1 MMDDVI
7 ALQRREFLKITSVA
21 PVGAMAATASVFAD
35 DGVAKVAT
43 DSLVVYRAD
52 DAASAA
58 FAKAM
63 EAKGVPAFA
72 LGNDIVRQWRDELQ
86 ELVVERGCR
95 LTGRTGYADWFLLR
109 GLAAEHR
116 IFPQH
121 EQQPT
126 GHSFDWVI

>member
-7 ALQRREFLKITSVA
+7 ALQRREFLKMTSVA

-35 DGVAKVAT
+35 GGVANVTT

-52 DAASAA
+52 DAASVA

-63 EAKGVPAFA
+63 EARGVQAFA

-86 ELVVERGCR
+86 ELVVERGYR